1 MALDIISTTTGKKL
15 NVKNGRTKSDEDK
28 RRDARKRAKLLA
40 AAKARARTKE
50 KLKKKE
56 PKLKKGGT
64 AKRQIG
70 GTTLSPL
77 ARQGLPVLPTRGVRT
92 PVSLVAKKGGAVKRK
107 KGGTAKRQVGGAT
120 QGYDARLD
128 ERLGMTGRP
137 RSATGQTYAQ
147 RRAESRGAR
156 TPVGSFGFTAKKGGA
171 AKRKKGGAVKRARGG
186 AAKKK

>member
-1 MALDIISTTTGKKL
+1 MASTKKPVKRKTGGK
-15 NVKNGRTKSDEDK
+15 V
-28 RRDARKRAKLLA
+28 
-40 AAKARARTKE
+40 
-50 KLKKKE
+50 
-56 PKLKKGGT
+56 
-64 AKRQIG
+64 KRQIG

-156 TPVGSFGFTAKKGGA
+156 TPAGSFGFTAKKGGA
-171 AKRKKGGAVKRARGG
+171 AKRKKGGTVKRSRGG
-186 AAKKK
+186 TAKKK

>member
-1 MALDIISTTTGKKL
+1 MTDESGKTISDADRRLLRKMLGEG
-15 NVKNGRTKSDEDK
+15 GRNISDAD
-28 RRDARKRAKLLA
+28 RAKVDKILGV
-40 AAKARARTKE
+40 
-50 KLKKKE
+50 KKKSE
-56 PKLKKGGT
+56 ATPKLKKGGT

-70 GTTLSPL
+70 GT
-77 ARQGLPVLPTRGVRT
+77 
-92 PVSLVAKKGGAVKRK
+92 
-107 KGGTAKRQVGGAT
+107 T

-156 TPVGSFGFTAKKGGA
+156 TPVGSFGFTAKKGGT
-171 AKRKKGGAVKRARGG
+171 AKRKKGGTVKRARGG

>member
-1 MALDIISTTTGKKL
+1 MASTKKPVKRKTGGK
-15 NVKNGRTKSDEDK
+15 V
-28 RRDARKRAKLLA
+28 
-40 AAKARARTKE
+40 
-50 KLKKKE
+50 
-56 PKLKKGGT
+56 
-64 AKRQIG
+64 KRQIG

-156 TPVGSFGFTAKKGGA
+156 TPVGSFGFTAKKGGT
-171 AKRKKGGAVKRARGG
+171 AKRKKGGTVKRARGG

>member
-1 MALDIISTTTGKKL
+1 MSKEGGEGL
-15 NVKNGRTKSDEDK
+15 SDAD
-28 RRDARKRAKLLA
+28 RIRAARKK
-40 AAKARARTKE
+40 AKARAKE
-50 KLKKKE
+50 GGKGLSDADRIRAARKKAKARAKVKAEQKSKE

-156 TPVGSFGFTAKKGGA
+156 TPVGSFGFTAKKGGTA
-171 AKRKKGGAVKRARGG
+171 KRARGG